1 MSKVKGEKNSLY
13 LPTVLAK
20 NKYTYKIKKD
30 SCGETIR
37 DIFWYKCTNGPLA
50 QWLEQH
56 THNVKVISSSLVR
69 PT

>member
-37 DIFWYKCTNGPLA
+37 DIFG
-50 QWLEQH
+50 
-56 THNVKVISSSLVR
+56 ISVL
-69 PT
+69 TGL